1 MTRTKITP
9 SQHAFL
15 LAIKYGRKT
24 PKEIRTY
31 ARGLTSMSFT
41 PRQIEEGVGLLNK
54 SKFVRKYGNQNGTFY
69 KLTENGKV
77 QL

>member
-1 MTRTKITP
+1 MKAEITP

-31 ARGLTSMSFT
+31 TRSLTSMSFT
-41 PRQIEEGVGLLNK
+41 PRQIEEGVGSLNK
-54 SKFVRKYGNQNGTFY
+54 SKFVRKYGNQNGVFY
-69 KLTENGKV
+69 KLTENGKA